1 MPAGDSWR
9 ARRRRVR
16 MAALARMRIAASSTP
31 ATPASED
38 GRACLPEKRAGPQP
52 RGEQGVIR
60 DAIRA
65 AAASEMGAG
74 LQPRCERHD
83 NREASKV
90 AGEMRAG
97 LGSRCKQVKHPT
109 CEQGKSLSG
118 LVHRQFR
125 RAYHLAKIRGL
136 RISSVILSSIAK
148 SEFSIKKIIVLQIEF
163 HRN

>member
-1 MPAGDSWR
+1 
-9 ARRRRVR
+9 